1 VGAGPRWEQ
10 GIDPSTGMAR
20 PASIG
25 TVGVTLSGTPGAGD
39 WNTGSYSYDAG
50 GNISAMGSET
60 YTYDTVSRLVS
71 STRGGG
77 ENYTFDPFGNP
88 RRGGE
93 LHL

>member
-1 VGAGPRWEQ
+1 
-10 GIDPSTGMAR
+10 MAR